1 MIQPQQ
7 TRDVTAPADTLAQL
21 LDQGRITSGLT
32 VSSKKRL
39 LEEITRLLV
48 TDTMLDPKKV
58 FQVLTERERL
68 GSTGIG
74 EGVALP
80 HGRMEGLDHPIG
92 AFASLNEPIDY
103 DAQDGKPVNLVFGLL
118 VPTDAQQEHLNI
130 LANLARLFSDSDL
143 RDRLAHSTDDGEIL
157 SCLTESATRRP

>member
-1 MIQPQQ
+1 MSQPQH
-7 TRDVTAPADTLAQL
+7 TRGVATPADTLV
-21 LDQGRITSGLT
+21 RILEPARVATGLV

-39 LEEITRLLV
+39 LEEITSLLV
-48 TDTMLDPKKV
+48 TDTPLDPKKV

-80 HGRMEGLDHPIG
+80 HARMDGLDHPVG

-118 VPTDAQQEHLNI
+118 VPAEAQQEHLNI
-130 LANLARLFSDSDL
+130 LASLARLFSDGAL
-143 RDRLAHSTDDGEIL
+143 RAQLASSKDSGEIF
-157 SCLTESATRRP
+157 SCLTGSAIRRS